1 WPMGEIEDQLARL
14 DAHRA
19 AQVPAFSMATADE
32 LVVRRRSTRRARL
45 VYAIA
50 ACLVVGLVIG
60 GWFLLSG
67 SRSSVIAPAGRRGAG
82 EAGRCVGTAYVPNA
96 GDGTVSVITTAT
108 GLVSATITIG
118 NALAASGPGVAV
130 TPDGKHVYVANLSVG
145 TVSVITTATG
155 VVSAPI
161 TVGTHPSAVAIT
173 PDGKYAYVPNY
184 GDG

>member
-1 WPMGEIEDQLARL
+1 MGEIEDQLARL
-14 DAHRA
+14 AAHRA

-32 LVVRRRSTRRARL
+32 LVVRRRRSTRRARL

-50 ACLVVGLVIG
+50 ACLVVGLVVG

-96 GDGTVSVITTAT
+96 GDGTVSVITTAS
-108 GLVSATITIG
+108 GLVSAPITVG
-118 NALAASGPGVAV
+118 KHPGAVAF
-130 TPDGKHVYVANLSVG
+130 TPDGTRAYVANTDDD

-155 VVSAPI
+155 
-161 TVGTHPSAVAIT
+161 AV
-173 PDGKYAYVPNY
+173 
-184 GDG
+184 